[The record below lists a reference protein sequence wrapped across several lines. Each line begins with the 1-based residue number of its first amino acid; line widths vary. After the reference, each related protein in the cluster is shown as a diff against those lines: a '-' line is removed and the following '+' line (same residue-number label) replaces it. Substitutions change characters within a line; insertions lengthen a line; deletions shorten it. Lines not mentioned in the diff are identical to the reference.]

1 VTSKI
6 NILLSAYACRPN
18 AGSELGT
25 GWNWAVH
32 LAETGSIVHVLTA
45 GRNREATEA
54 YQREHPS
61 SALHFHFIDVPLLH
75 PMESGFWH
83 YLAWQWM
90 ALRRAKILSRSVPFD
105 VVQHVSY
112 GSVHLPTP
120 LWRLGLPTI
129 FGPVGGGQT
138 TPQSL
143 LPYFGE
149 QAHIERWRTRITKL
163 LPRLPPY
170 RKAIKRMSIVLAAN
184 RNTLELVK
192 RAGCQR
198 VELLCDT
205 GLRMDFSA
213 DSPRHFSDSLPIRL
227 LWVGR
232 FMPRKG
238 LELAFDALQKAT
250 PNIHLTLV
258 GGGLEEAALHR
269 MIVQRGLEGRVFWE
283 GKRLPWLEVREAYLN
298 HDALLFTSLRDS
310 FGSQILEAMS
320 LGLPVIALNLGGA
333 HAFIPPM
340 AGIKVDIDAT
350 AAETAERLS
359 SALDRF
365 ASMTIEERNAMS
377 AEAWIKSRNF
387 AWPVR
392 AAFALGLY
400 KEILHQNN
408 NASIR

>member
-1 VTSKI
+1 MTSKI

-18 AGSELGT
+18 AGSELGI

-61 SALHFHFIDVPLLH
+61 SELHFHFIDVPWMD
-75 PMESGFWH
+75 PMGSGARH

-90 ALRRAKILSRSVPFD
+90 ALRRAKLLSKSVAFD

-138 TPQSL
+138 TPPSL
-143 LPYFGE
+143 LPYFGKE
-149 QAHIERWRTRITKL
+149 ARNERWRTRITKS
-163 LPRLPPY
+163 LPHLPPY
-170 RKAIKRMSIVLAAN
+170 RKAIRRMSVVLAAN
-184 RNTLELVK
+184 QNTFELVK
-192 RAGCQR
+192 QAGCRR

-213 DSPRHFSDSLPIRL
+213 DSPRYFSTSLPLRL

-238 LELAFDALQKAT
+238 VELAFDALQQTT

-258 GGGLEEAALHR
+258 GDGLEEATLRR
-269 MIVQRGLEGRVFWE
+269 MIVQRGLEDRVSWA

-333 HAFIPPM
+333 QDFIPPR
-340 AGIKVDIDAT
+340 AGIKVDIGAT
-350 AAETAERLS
+350 VEETTQRLS
-359 SALDRF
+359 SALNHF
-365 ASMTIEERNAMS
+365 ADMTIEERNAMS
-377 AEAWIKSRNF
+377 EEAWRKSRNF
-387 AWPVR
+387 AWPLR
-392 AAFALGLY
+392 AAFALGLFE
-400 KEILHQNN
+400 EILHQKN
-408 NASIR
+408 NA

>member
-1 VTSKI
+1 MPSKI

-32 LAETGSIVHVLTA
+32 LAETGSVVHVLTA
-45 GRNREATEA
+45 GRNRETTEA
-54 YQREHPS
+54 YQREHPCS
-61 SALHFHFIDVPLLH
+61 ELHFHFIDVPWMN
-75 PMESGFWH
+75 PMAYGARH

-90 ALRRAKILSRSVPFD
+90 ALRRAKALSKSVAFD

-112 GSVHLPTP
+112 GSVHFPTP

-138 TPQSL
+138 TPPSL

-149 QAHIERWRTRITKL
+149 KASTERWRTRITKL
-163 LPRLPPY
+163 LPHLPPY
-170 RKAIKRMSIVLAAN
+170 RKAIRRMSVVLAAN

-192 RAGCQR
+192 QAGCR
-198 VELLCDT
+198 RAELLCDT

-213 DSPRHFSDSLPIRL
+213 DSPRHFSASLPLRL

-238 LELAFDALQKAT
+238 VELALDAMQHAA

-258 GGGLEEAALHR
+258 GDGLEEATLRR
-269 MIVQRGLEGRVFWE
+269 MIAQRGLEDRVFWG

-298 HDALLFTSLRDS
+298 HDALLFTSMRDS

-333 HAFIPPM
+333 QDFLPPL
-340 AGIKVDIDAT
+340 AGIKIDIGSTAT
-350 AAETAERLS
+350 ETVEHLS
-359 SALDRF
+359 SALNRF
-365 ASMTIEERNAMS
+365 AEMTIEERNAMS
-377 AEAWIKSRNF
+377 EEAWRESRNF
-387 AWPVR
+387 DWSTR
-392 AAFALGLY
+392 TAFARGLFE
-400 KEILHQNN
+400 EILHQKN
-408 NASIR
+408 NA

>member
-1 VTSKI
+1 MTSKI

-18 AGSELGT
+18 AGSEVGI

-32 LAETGSIVHVLTA
+32 LAETGSTVHVLTA

-61 SALHFHFIDVPLLH
+61 SELHFHFIDVPWMN
-75 PMESGFWH
+75 PMASGARH
-83 YLAWQWM
+83 YLGWQWM
-90 ALRRAKILSRSVPFD
+90 ALRKAKILAKSVDFD

-138 TPQSL
+138 TPPSL
-143 LPYFGE
+143 LPYFGKE
-149 QAHIERWRTRITKL
+149 ARSERLRTRITKL
-163 LPRLPPY
+163 LPHLPPY
-170 RKAIKRMSIVLAAN
+170 RKSIRRMSVVLAAN
-184 RNTLELVK
+184 RNTFELVK
-192 RAGCQR
+192 QAGCRR

-205 GLRMDFSA
+205 GLRTDFSA
-213 DSPRHFSDSLPIRL
+213 DSPRSFSASVPLRL

-238 LELAFDALQKAT
+238 VEIALDAMQHAT

-258 GGGLEEAALHR
+258 GDGLEEATLR
-269 MIVQRGLEGRVFWE
+269 SMIASRGLEDRVFWA

-298 HDALLFTSLRDS
+298 HDALLFTSMRDS

-320 LGLPVIALNLGGA
+320 LGLPVIAINLGGA
-333 HAFIPPM
+333 QDFIPPQ
-340 AGIKVDIDAT
+340 AGIKVDIGTT
-350 AAETAERLS
+350 ASETVERLS
-359 SALDRF
+359 NALNRF
-365 ASMTIEERNAMS
+365 ASMSIEERNLMS
-377 AEAWIKSRNF
+377 EEAWRKSRNF
-387 AWPVR
+387 AWPIR
-392 AAFALGLY
+392 AAFAVGLFH
-400 KEILHQNN
+400 EILHQKN
-408 NASIR
+408 NA

>member
-1 VTSKI
+1 MTSKI

-18 AGSELGT
+18 AGTELGT

-45 GRNREATEA
+45 ARNREAVEA

-61 SALHFHFIDVPLLH
+61 SELHFHFIDVPLLS
-75 PMESGFWH
+75 PMESGARH

-90 ALRRAKILSRSVPFD
+90 ALRRAKVLSKSVAFD

-112 GSVHLPTP
+112 SSVHLPTP

-138 TPQSL
+138 TPPSL
-143 LPYFGE
+143 LPYFGKD
-149 QAHIERWRTRITKL
+149 ARNERRRTRITKL
-163 LPRLPPY
+163 LPHLPPY
-170 RKAIKRMSIVLAAN
+170 RKAISRMSVVLAAN
-184 RNTLELVK
+184 RNTFELVK
-192 RAGCQR
+192 QAGGRR

-205 GLRMDFSA
+205 GLRTDFFA
-213 DSPRHFSDSLPIRL
+213 DSPRHFSASSPLRL

-232 FMPRKG
+232 FMARKG
-238 LELAFDALQKAT
+238 VELAFDALQQTT
-250 PNIHLTLV
+250 PNIHLTMV
-258 GGGLEEAALHR
+258 GDGLEETTLRR
-269 MIVQRGLEGRVFWE
+269 MIVQRGLEDRVFWA

-320 LGLPVIALNLGGA
+320 LGLPVIAFNLSGA
-333 HAFIPPM
+333 QDFIPPL
-340 AGIKVDIDAT
+340 AGIKIDIGVT
-350 AAETAERLS
+350 AAETVERLS
-359 SALDRF
+359 SALNHF

-377 AEAWIKSRNF
+377 DEAWRKSRDS
-387 AWPVR
+387 AWPKR
-392 AAFALGLY
+392 AAFALELFQ
-400 KEILHQNN
+400 ELLHQKNK
-408 NASIR
+408 A

>member
-1 VTSKI
+1 VTSKM

-61 SALHFHFIDVPLLH
+61 SELHFHFIDVPLLH

-83 YLAWQWM
+83 YLLWQWM
-90 ALRRAKILSRSVPFD
+90 ALRRAKILSKSVAFD

-120 LWRLGLPTI
+120 LWRLGLPTV

-138 TPQSL
+138 TPPSL

-149 QAHIERWRTRITKL
+149 EAYIERGRTGITKL
-163 LPRLPPY
+163 LPRLFPY
-170 RKAIKRMSIVLAAN
+170 RKAIQRMSVVLAAN
-184 RNTLELVK
+184 RDTFELVK
-192 RAGCQR
+192 QAGCQR

-205 GLRMDFSA
+205 GLRMDFSSA
-213 DSPRHFSDSLPIRL
+213 SPRQFSGSEPVRL

-238 LELAFDALQKAT
+238 VELAFDALQQARS
-250 PNIHLTLV
+250 NIHLTLV
-258 GGGLEEAALHR
+258 GSGPEEAALHR
-269 MIVQRGLEGRVFWE
+269 MIAKRGLEDRVFWA

-320 LGLPVIALNLGGA
+320 VGLPVIALNLGGA
-333 HAFIPPM
+333 EDFLPPL
-340 AGIKVDIDAT
+340 AGIKIDIGST
-350 AAETAERLS
+350 AAETVDRLS
-359 SALDRF
+359 SALNRF

-377 AEAWIKSRNF
+377 EEAWRKSRNF
-387 AWPVR
+387 AWPMR
-392 AAFALGLY
+392 AAFALGLF
-400 KEILHQNN
+400 KEILHQNS
-408 NASIR
+408 NA

>member
-1 VTSKI
+1 MTSKI

-18 AGSELGT
+18 TGSELGT

-32 LAETGSIVHVLTA
+32 LAETGSVVHVLTA

-61 SALHFHFIDVPLLH
+61 SELHFHFIDVPWMD
-75 PMESGFWH
+75 PMSFGARH
-83 YLAWQWM
+83 YLAWQWLG
-90 ALRRAKILSRSVPFD
+90 LRRAKVLSKSVAFD

-138 TPQSL
+138 TPPSL

-149 QAHIERWRTRITKL
+149 EARSERWRTRITKW
-163 LPRLPPY
+163 LPHLPPY
-170 RKAIKRMSIVLAAN
+170 RKAISRMSVVLAAN

-192 RAGCQR
+192 QAGCR
-198 VELLCDT
+198 RAELLCDT
-205 GLRMDFSA
+205 GLRMDFAA
-213 DSPRHFSDSLPIRL
+213 DSPRRFGPSLPLRL

-238 LELAFDALQKAT
+238 VELAFDALQQAT

-258 GGGLEEAALHR
+258 GDGLEDATLRR
-269 MIVQRGLEGRVFWE
+269 MLVQRGLEGRVFWA

-298 HDALLFTSLRDS
+298 HDALLFTSMRDS

-320 LGLPVIALNLGGA
+320 VGLPVIALNLGGA
-333 HAFIPPM
+333 QDFLPPL
-340 AGIKVDIDAT
+340 AGIKIDIGVTAT
-350 AAETAERLS
+350 ETVERLS
-359 SALDRF
+359 SALNRF
-365 ASMTIEERNAMS
+365 VELTIEERNAMS
-377 AEAWIKSRNF
+377 EEAWRKSRNF
-387 AWPVR
+387 AWPTR
-392 AAFALGLY
+392 TAFALGLFE
-400 KEILHQNN
+400 EILHQKN
-408 NASIR
+408 NA